1 MPKINISDRDLTRAF
16 GSITTNY
23 GVFVPGMPG
32 VDAANPPYVAKE
44 YRSLTAFV
52 ADVGKSPT
60 TLNSNFTDMGYMYAA
75 ELLGAGLPV
84 IYKCVPEL
92 NITLSTQVDSSL
104 GESPNITIT
113 VDTSVANTQVLTTTA
128 LTKTPANS
136 EFTFLDEN
144 GTAVPLLGTDLNFE
158 ISVDENKVLTLTE
171 TYTGTETA
179 SMVDLSTIKQ
189 IQYQY
194 AGTDYVDPEDVTYET
209 ICNKILGDKSF
220 FEEIK
225 DRGLY
230 DVSFVTTGGYPTIW
244 GDPVTSGTTTARK
257 NLISAM
263 LNTTAARGD
272 CFALIDFE
280 ETAQIRYNN
289 SKYEIQKPDGTW
301 SEITEINIDTVP
313 QDAFIIHPWEQFT
326 PNYSGV
332 ATSFFFPGSFAFLK
346 CFAGS
351 IRTNNPWFAI
361 AGVKRGA
368 VSCTGVSQVIT
379 TAQAESMQPTAGRS
393 INDII
398 YIKPYGYTIYGNRT
412 LVQNTDAGLVANSFI
427 NVRQLVHE
435 IKRNVYTVCK
445 GLMFDPNDD
454 ILWVNFKNAVTPL
467 LEKMKSGQGITS
479 YRLVKIQSN
488 ARGTM
493 TAKIIISPIEA
504 VETFDITIELT
515 DEDIAVVG

>member
-92 NITLSTQVDSSL
+92 NITLSNQTDTFEDGVVSGTSVLTQNPADNVTPGTTNLYGSMQFYDDQDQSIVFPTGITVTVTVDATKK
-104 GESPNITIT
+104 ITIT
-113 VDTSVANTQVLTTTA
+113 QEVDSTVDPEP
-128 LTKTPANS
+128 TPI
-136 EFTFLDEN
+136 
-144 GTAVPLLGTDLNFE
+144 V
-158 ISVDENKVLTLTE
+158 V
-171 TYTGTETA
+171 
-179 SMVDLSTIKQ
+179 STIKK
-189 IQYQY
+189 INYQFKG
-194 AGTDYVDPEDVTYET
+194 ADYVDPTTVTYET
-209 ICNKILGDKSF
+209 ICNKMLADNEF

-230 DVSFVTTGGYPTIW
+230 DVSFITTGGYPTIW

-257 NLISAM
+257 NLIAKM
-263 LNTTAARGD
+263 LGTTAARGD

-289 SKYEIQKPDGTW
+289 SKYEIQKSDGTW

-368 VSCTGVSQVIT
+368 VACSGVSQVIT
-379 TAQAESMQPTAGRS
+379 TAQAEAMQPTAGRS

-412 LVQNTDAGLVANSFI
+412 LIANTDAGLVANSFI

>member
-84 IYKCVPEL
+84 IYKCVSGLNTEL
-92 NITLSTQVDSSL
+92 SNQTDDFPTGVVSGTSVLSENPASNEVPGTTNLYGSMQFYDANGQITFPAGITVTVTVDATKK
-104 GESPNITIT
+104 ITIT
-113 VDTSVANTQVLTTTA
+113 QTVDSEADPEP
-128 LTKTPANS
+128 TPI
-136 EFTFLDEN
+136 D
-144 GTAVPLLGTDLNFE
+144 V
-158 ISVDENKVLTLTE
+158 
-171 TYTGTETA
+171 
-179 SMVDLSTIKQ
+179 STI
-189 IQYQY
+189 IRINYQFKS
-194 AGTDYVDPEDVTYET
+194 ADYVDPTTVTYET
-209 ICNKILGDKSF
+209 ICNKILGDKLF

-244 GDPVTSGTTTARK
+244 GDPVTEGSTTARK

-263 LNTTAARGD
+263 LTTTAARGD

-280 ETAQIRYNN
+280 ETAQIRYDDN
-289 SKYEIQKPDGTW
+289 SKYEIQKSDGTW

>member
-92 NITLSTQVDSSL
+92 NTTLSNQTDTFADGVVSGTSVLTQDPADNAVPGTTNLYGSMQFYDDQDQPIVFPTGITVTVTVDATKK
-104 GESPNITIT
+104 ITIT
-113 VDTSVANTQVLTTTA
+113 QEVDSTA
-128 LTKTPANS
+128 DPEPTPI
-136 EFTFLDEN
+136 
-144 GTAVPLLGTDLNFE
+144 V
-158 ISVDENKVLTLTE
+158 V
-171 TYTGTETA
+171 
-179 SMVDLSTIKQ
+179 STIKK
-189 IQYQY
+189 INYQFKG
-194 AGTDYVDPEDVTYET
+194 ANYVDPATVTYET
-209 ICNKILGDKSF
+209 ICDKILADENF

-230 DVSFVTTGGYPTIW
+230 DVSFITTGGYPTIW
-244 GDPVTSGTTTARK
+244 GNPVTSGTTIARK
-257 NLISAM
+257 NLIAKM
-263 LNTTAARGD
+263 LGTTAARGD

-351 IRTNNPWFAI
+351 IKTNNPWFAI

-368 VSCTGVSQVIT
+368 VACSGVSQVIT
-379 TAQAESMQPTAGRS
+379 TAQAEAMQPTAGRS

-479 YRLVKIQSN
+479 FRLVKIQSN

>member
-1 MPKINISDRDLTRAF
+1 MPKINISDRDLTKAF

-23 GVFVPGMPG
+23 GVFVPGLPG

-60 TLNSNFTDMGYMYAA
+60 IINSNFTDMGYMYAA

-92 NITLSTQVDSSL
+92 NTTLSQQTDI
-104 GESPNITIT
+104 GGDGGDITIT
-113 VDTSVANTQVLTTTA
+113 VDTSTANTQILTTSA
-128 LTKTPANS
+128 LTQTPADNN
-136 EFTFLDEN
+136 FTFLDVN
-144 GTAVPLLGTDLNFE
+144 GVAVPLMGTDLNFE
-158 ISVDENKVLTLTE
+158 ITVNEAKVLTLTE
-171 TYTGTETA
+171 TYTGEETGTL
-179 SMVDLSTIKQ
+179 VDLSTIKQ
-189 IQYQY
+189 IRYNY
-194 AGTDYVDPEDVTYET
+194 AGPDYVDPTTVTYET
-209 ICNKILGDKSF
+209 ICDKLVADATF

-244 GDPVTSGTTTARK
+244 GDPVTTGPTTARK
-257 NLISAM
+257 NLIAKLTDVAS
-263 LNTTAARGD
+263 ARGD
-272 CFALIDFE
+272 CFAMIDFE
-280 ETAQIRYNN
+280 ESAQIKYDN
-289 SKYEIQKPDGTW
+289 SKYYIKSGNNW
-301 SEITEINIDTVP
+301 VEITELAIDTVP
-313 QDAFIIHPWEQFT
+313 QDAFVIHPWEQFT

-332 ATSFFFPGSFAFLK
+332 STPFFFPGSFAFLK

-351 IRTNNPWFAI
+351 IKTNNPWFAI

-368 VSCTGVSQVIT
+368 VACSGISQVIT
-379 TAQAESMQPTAGRS
+379 TAQAEAMQPTAGRS
-393 INDII
+393 INAII

-412 LVQNTDAGLVANSFI
+412 LISNTDAGLVANSFI

-467 LEKMKSGQGITS
+467 LEKMKSGQGISS
-479 YRLVKIQSN
+479 YRLVKIASS

-515 DEDIAVVG
+515 DEDISVVG